1 MLTMINI
8 YRWNCTGQFPKTPFI
23 TFPDTKEITAVA
35 MDPDKTLIY
44 VCYVDS
50 ERSGLKGGIDI
61 YDANDGKLIESYG
74 GIADRPLRV
83 FYKTK

>member
-1 MLTMINI
+1 M
-8 YRWNCTGQFPKTPFI
+8 
-23 TFPDTKEITAVA
+23 A

>member
-1 MLTMINI
+1 MFSKTYKNAYYDYGNNI
-8 YRWNCTGQFPKTPFI
+8 YRWNCSNAEATKTRYPFPIQKRRLCF
-23 TFPDTKEITAVA
+23 

-61 YDANDGKLIESYG
+61 YDANDLQI
-74 GIADRPLRV
+74 D
-83 FYKTK
+83 